1 MTVRTTYTNT
11 PVLSFE
17 VNGKVIFQA
26 DRAPEE
32 FGFSILGNSP
42 LFVGRKKATFFSRR
56 KYFIEDLTRKELA
69 SISINSW
76 LMGWSG
82 RTALELNGMR
92 YRILPIRKKWF
103 EVLSSNR
110 AWRIEGIDIECRMET
125 SFLGC
130 EITSTIQGKDD
141 FEIALTLLL
150 QYFELKL
157 WQESD

>member
-1 MTVRTTYTNT
+1 MTVRTTYTSSS
-11 PVLSFE
+11 VVSFE

-26 DRAPEE
+26 DLIPEE

-42 LFVGRKKATFFSRR
+42 LFVGRKKATFLSHR

-69 SISINSW
+69 SITINGW
-76 LMGWSG
+76 LMGWPG
-82 RTALELNGMR
+82 RTALELNGMS
-92 YRILPIRKKWF
+92 YRILPIRKKRF
-103 EVLSSNR
+103 ELLSSNR
-110 AWRIEGIDIECRMET
+110 AWRIEGMGIECRMET

-130 EITSTIQGKDD
+130 EIISTIQGKDD

-157 WQESD
+157 WQESN